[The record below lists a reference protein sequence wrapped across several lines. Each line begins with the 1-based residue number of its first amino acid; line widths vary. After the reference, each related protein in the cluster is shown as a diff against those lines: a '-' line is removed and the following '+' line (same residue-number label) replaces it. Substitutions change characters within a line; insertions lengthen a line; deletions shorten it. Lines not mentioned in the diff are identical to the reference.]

1 MLIGY
6 ARVSSAG
13 QSLDVQTEALTAA
26 GCEKIY
32 SEKRS
37 GRTGTDRPDLAR
49 ALDQLRLGDQLVV
62 TRLDRLARSV
72 GDLHR
77 VVEQIATSG
86 AGFRCLQQGGVDTTT
101 STGKLMLAILGA
113 VAEFE
118 NDIRRERQRDGIE
131 KAKGR
136 GVYRGRPPRID
147 PAIIRSM
154 HDRGIGPSE
163 IARTL
168 GVSRASVYRVM
179 SEADRSVA
187 ETAIISH
194 LQR

>member
-13 QSLDVQTEALTAA
+13 QSLDIQIEARTSA

-37 GRTGTDRPDLAR
+37 GRSVQDRPELGR
-49 ALDQLRLGDQLVV
+49 ALDQLRHGDQLVV
-62 TRLDRLARSV
+62 TRLDRLARSL

-77 VVEQIATSG
+77 LVERITATG
-86 AGFRCLQQGGVDTTT
+86 AAFRCLQQGGVDTAS

-131 KAKGR
+131 KAKAR
-136 GVYRGRPPRID
+136 DVYQGRPPTID
-147 PAIIRSM
+147 PAVIKTMRNGGAGSSAIAASL
-154 HDRGIGPSE
+154 GI
-163 IARTL
+163 
-168 GVSRASVYRVM
+168 SRASVYRVT
-179 SEADRSVA
+179 R
-187 ETAIISH
+187 
-194 LQR
+194 